1 MQYVL
6 FPKQNNRE
14 GGEWMKVEDVSIRLT
29 EEEVYILTLAVESYQ
44 EELKNI
50 YTDKE
55 EYEEKKEL
63 IDVVYDELYS
73 LEKLL
78 KRRKKDED

>member
-1 MQYVL
+1 
-6 FPKQNNRE
+6 
-14 GGEWMKVEDVSIRLT
+14 MKVEDVSIRLT

-63 IDVVYDELYS
+63 IDTVWDELHL

-78 KRRKKDED
+78 KRRNKDEDWINRSRSKAN

>member
-1 MQYVL
+1 
-6 FPKQNNRE
+6 
-14 GGEWMKVEDVSIRLT
+14 MKVEDVSIRLT

-63 IDVVYDELYS
+63 IDAVYDELHS

-78 KRRKKDED
+78 KRRNQNENWINRSRSKAN

>member
-1 MQYVL
+1 
-6 FPKQNNRE
+6 
-14 GGEWMKVEDVSIRLT
+14 MKVEDVSIRLT
-29 EEEVYILTLAVESYQ
+29 EEEVYILTLAVETYQ

-63 IDVVYDELYS
+63 IDAVYNELHS

-78 KRRKKDED
+78 KRKNRNEDWINRSRSKAN

>member
-1 MQYVL
+1 
-6 FPKQNNRE
+6 
-14 GGEWMKVEDVSIRLT
+14 MKVEDVSIRLT
-29 EEEVYILTLAVESYQ
+29 EEEIYILTLAVESYQ

-63 IDVVYDELYS
+63 IDTVWDELHL

-78 KRRKKDED
+78 KRRNKDED

>member
-1 MQYVL
+1 MIRITKI
-6 FPKQNNRE
+6 KQKDRK
-14 GGEWMKVEDVSIRLT
+14 GGERMKVEDVSIRLT

-63 IDVVYDELYS
+63 IDAVYDELYS

-78 KRRKKDED
+78 KRRNKDED

>member
-1 MQYVL
+1 MIRITKI
-6 FPKQNNRE
+6 KQKDRK
-14 GGEWMKVEDVSIRLT
+14 GGERMKVEDVSIRLT

-63 IDVVYDELYS
+63 IDAVWDELHS

-78 KRRKKDED
+78 KRRNKDED

>member
-1 MQYVL
+1 
-6 FPKQNNRE
+6 
-14 GGEWMKVEDVSIRLT
+14 MKVEDVSIRLT

>member
-1 MQYVL
+1 MIRITKI
-6 FPKQNNRE
+6 KQKDRK
-14 GGEWMKVEDVSIRLT
+14 GGEQMKVEDVSIRLT

-63 IDVVYDELYS
+63 IDTVWDELHS

-78 KRRKKDED
+78 KRRNKDED

>member
-1 MQYVL
+1 
-6 FPKQNNRE
+6 
-14 GGEWMKVEDVSIRLT
+14 MKVEDVSIRLT

-63 IDVVYDELYS
+63 IDAVYDELYS

-78 KRRKKDED
+78 KRRNKNEDWINRSRSKTN

>member
-1 MQYVL
+1 
-6 FPKQNNRE
+6 
-14 GGEWMKVEDVSIRLT
+14 MKVEDVSIRLT

-63 IDVVYDELYS
+63 IDAVYDELYS

-78 KRRKKDED
+78 KRRNKDEDWINRSRSKAN

>member
-1 MQYVL
+1 
-6 FPKQNNRE
+6 
-14 GGEWMKVEDVSIRLT
+14 MKVEDVSIRLT
-29 EEEVYILTLAVESYQ
+29 EEEIYILTLAVESYQ
-44 EELKNI
+44 DELKNI

-63 IDVVYDELYS
+63 IDTVWDELHL

-78 KRRKKDED
+78 KRRNKDED

>member
-1 MQYVL
+1 
-6 FPKQNNRE
+6 
-14 GGEWMKVEDVSIRLT
+14 MKVEDVSIRLT
-29 EEEVYILTLAVESYQ
+29 EEEVYILTLAVETYQ
-44 EELKNI
+44 EELKSI

-63 IDVVYDELYS
+63 IDAVYDELHS

-78 KRRKKDED
+78 KRKNNDED

>member
-1 MQYVL
+1 
-6 FPKQNNRE
+6 
-14 GGEWMKVEDVSIRLT
+14 MKVEDVSIRLT
-29 EEEVYILTLAVESYQ
+29 EEEVYILTLAVETYQ
-44 EELKNI
+44 EELKSI

-63 IDVVYDELYS
+63 IDAVYDELHS

-78 KRRKKDED
+78 KRKNNDEDWTNRSRSTAN

>member
-1 MQYVL
+1 
-6 FPKQNNRE
+6 
-14 GGEWMKVEDVSIRLT
+14 MKVEDVSIRLT
-29 EEEVYILTLAVESYQ
+29 EEEVYILTLAVETYQ

-63 IDVVYDELYS
+63 IDAVYDELHS

-78 KRRKKDED
+78 KRRNKNED

>member
-1 MQYVL
+1 
-6 FPKQNNRE
+6 
-14 GGEWMKVEDVSIRLT
+14 MKVEDVSIRLT
-29 EEEVYILTLAVESYQ
+29 EEEVYILTLAVETYQ
-44 EELKNI
+44 EDLKNI

-63 IDVVYDELYS
+63 IDAVYDELHS

-78 KRRKKDED
+78 KRRNKDEDWTIRSRSKAN